1 MQSTGALSWMV
12 RTSKNFLCLG
22 QDQVTLKACYKASL
36 ASFLYI
42 LRGQECLPSKKQ
54 PLWGNEAIQG
64 SSELG
69 LAEDKI
75 QKVTIPAEAG
85 LLTSLV
91 FECYR
96 YTTFDPRNILRLDSV
111 QNSIP
116 LIIEGVYLRKVLQVL
131 SFYSL

>member
-1 MQSTGALSWMV
+1 MQSTGALSWTV
-12 RTSKNFLCLG
+12 RTAKNFLCLG

-42 LRGQECLPSKKQ
+42 LRGQECFPSKKQ
-54 PLWGNEAIQG
+54 PLWGNEAIQV

-91 FECYR
+91 F
-96 YTTFDPRNILRLDSV
+96 
-111 QNSIP
+111 
-116 LIIEGVYLRKVLQVL
+116 K
-131 SFYSL
+131 